1 MAHRKYND
9 YHRTINNIVQ
19 KQCIDCNEW
28 FDMNKLNFGRD
39 GKNKDKFNIRCK
51 ECLRIKDQAYY
62 DRNRDKLLQ
71 QATDY
76 ALTNRD
82 KQNAQ
87 KLEYYR
93 QHKEQFHEKHR
104 EYCEDNPEKVKEDYK
119 AWQKKNPDKC
129 RDYNLKHRQH
139 DITEKE
145 WMSCLNA
152 FDNTCAYCGL
162 PIEKHIVKRNGKYI
176 IMNFHKEHVD
186 DKGYNDLRNAVP
198 SCQRCNS
205 GKHQD
210 SLEEWYLKQKF
221 FSIDRY
227 IKIMWWINEGYKE
240 FIGDKPPYRI
250 VKKKND
256 ENNKYHH
263 ELWTVDEK
271 RNMIELIYKAVKKK
285 DVAIYAKSILIEI
298 VQ

>member
-1 MAHRKYND
+1 LTRSEYHQLLWEK
-9 YHRTINNIVQ
+9 YHRIENNIVERR
-19 KQCIDCNEW
+19 CTSCEEW
-28 FDMNKLNFGRD
+28 QQENVENFYL
-39 GKNKDKFNIRCK
+39 KNKSNPELGFLPECK
-51 ECLRIKDQAYY
+51 ECTIKRTNKNRSDKYDDYY
-62 DRNRDKLLQ
+62 
-71 QATDY
+71 
-76 ALTNRD
+76 
-82 KQNAQ
+82 
-87 KLEYYR
+87 
-93 QHKEQFHEKHR
+93 
-104 EYCEDNPEKVKEDYK
+104 
-119 AWQKKNPDKC
+119 
-129 RDYNLKHRQH
+129 RDYNKQIYLKDPEKFKERDKINVSNKPEQYKEKKKKWRQNHPEKCREYSKLHRVH
-139 DITEKE
+139 DITEAE
-145 WMSCLNA
+145 WRSCLRV
-152 FDNTCAYCGL
+152 FGNTCAYCGL
-162 PIEKHIVKRNGKYI
+162 PIEKHTFYRNGKYI

-186 DKGYNDLRNAVP
+186 DEGYNDLRNAVP
-198 SCQRCNS
+198 ACQHCNS
-205 GKHQD
+205 SKRQY
-210 SLEEWYLKQKF
+210 SIEEWYFKQKF